1 MDTWKQILGTG
12 VAVLQF
18 KDLIL
23 LSITIYS
30 IKMTYHCFRAN
41 RLTIRKAINISSLS
55 SHKWFCFF
63 LPLWSCDSSFSPNLL
78 SFICNSCSLWG
89 FLLVFSD
96 VTVLSDICLDEVSSL
111 RILFNFL
118 LLRKSFLST
127 LSEVVSSTFYHVLS
141 ILLINYL
148 LLPFVAVSIAWNLPI
163 SFSSEINL
171 WLTYSIITW
180 LLFFS
185 YYNIWFS
192 HA

>member
-12 VAVLQF
+12 VAVVQF
-18 KDLIL
+18 KNLIL
-23 LSITIYS
+23 LSITIYT
-30 IKMTYHCFRAN
+30 IKMTYHCFSAN
-41 RLTIRKAINISSLS
+41 HLTIRIAIKISSLS

-63 LPLWSCDSSFSPNLL
+63 LPLWSCDLSFSPNLL

-111 RILFNFL
+111 RIPFNFL

-141 ILLINYL
+141 VLRINHL

-163 SFSSEINL
+163 SFSPEINL
-171 WLTYSIITW
+171 RLTYSIITW
-180 LLFFS
+180 LLCSS
-185 YYNIWFS
+185 YYNTWFS